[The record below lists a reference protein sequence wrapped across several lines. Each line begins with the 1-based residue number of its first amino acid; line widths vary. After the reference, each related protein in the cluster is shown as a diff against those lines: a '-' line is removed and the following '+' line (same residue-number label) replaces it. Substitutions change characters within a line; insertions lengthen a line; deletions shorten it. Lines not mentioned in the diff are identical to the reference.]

1 MFMSVILICGLPNA
15 WDGVRES
22 CALTNSQQVYLTEQE
37 CYEATIQPYLNTL
50 EILAVRGVRDALVT
64 PQCIKLEGGPT
75 Y

>member
-37 CYEATIQPYLNTL
+37 CYEATIEPYMKTL
-50 EILAVRGVRDALVT
+50 EFLAVRRLEDALVT

>member
-22 CALTNSQQVYLTEQE
+22 CMLTNSPQVYLTEQE
-37 CYEATIQPYLNTL
+37 CYEATVQPYLNTL

-64 PQCIKLEGGPT
+64 PQCLKLEGGPT